1 MKLLPTVVL
10 VLTGLLAGTACQR
23 QPPKP
28 EKVSVEPVSLAA
40 PQLDPDMRRLKE
52 QLKLTEQQTKKLNE
66 ILHDT
71 KAQKESINAQRRAI
85 GKQAMELQ
93 EKKLE
98 RINAVLTA
106 EQARKYEKI
115 CSETFPEVM
124 ETQPCPEPPQL
135 DPVVWLK
142 KPLRLTKQQ
151 TKKLNE
157 IFQDTKAQKEAI
169 ESQRAPLR
177 KQMKEIHK
185 KNVERINAVLTA
197 EQARK
202 YEQMEPEPPSEALQ
216 TLPFSGP
223 RPPQPSIARSDPPHT
238 YKFARHLERR

>member
-71 KAQKESINAQRRAI
+71 KAQREYLNAQRRAI

-106 EQARKYEKI
+106 EQASKYEKI
-115 CSETFPEVM
+115 LSETSLEDM
-124 ETQPCPEPPQL
+124 EAQPSPKPSQL
-135 DPVVWLK
+135 DPVVRSLK
-142 KPLRLTKQQ
+142 KQLRLTKKQ
-151 TKKLNE
+151 TNKLNE
-157 IFQDTKAQKEAI
+157 IFQDTRAQQEALNP
-169 ESQRAPLR
+169 QRAALR
-177 KQMKEIHK
+177 NQSMELQK
-185 KNVERINAVLTA
+185 KKMEQINAVLTA
-197 EQARK
+197 EQAKK
-202 YEQMEPEPPSEALQ
+202 YEQIRSEPPSEVMEAHPSPEPQ
-216 TLPFSGP
+216 
-223 RPPQPSIARSDPPHT
+223 PPQSS
-238 YKFARHLERR
+238 K

>member
-66 ILHDT
+66 ILHDN
-71 KAQKESINAQRRAI
+71 KAQRESLNAQRRAI

-106 EQARKYEKI
+106 EQASKYEKI
-115 CSETFPEVM
+115 RSETSLEDM
-124 ETQPCPEPPQL
+124 EAQPSPKPSQL
-135 DPVVWLK
+135 DPIVRSLK
-142 KPLRLTKQQ
+142 KQLRLTKKQ
-151 TKKLNE
+151 TNKLNE
-157 IFQDTKAQKEAI
+157 IFQDTRAQQEALNP
-169 ESQRAPLR
+169 QRAALR
-177 KQMKEIHK
+177 KQSMELQK
-185 KNVERINAVLTA
+185 KKMEQINAVLTA
-197 EQARK
+197 EQAKK
-202 YEQMEPEPPSEALQ
+202 YEQIRSEPPSEVMGAQ
-216 TLPFSGP
+216 PSPEP
-223 RPPQPSIARSDPPHT
+223 RPPQSS
-238 YKFARHLERR
+238 K